1 MCQVCIL
8 RRSAISKKQ
17 TRSQLS
23 HVTYVVTICGHS
35 THQLRSSSYT
45 KYVIREIFW
54 FIIPYSQLNFTLDA
68 GLRKNWNWKPL
79 LCVMFLKQTGKKIK
93 EISGV
98 TNQAWL
104 LQFMWNWVWIR
115 VFFVNKRCYKMQSA
129 LHDVVVSCDAIYG
142 MMLEWWYISL
152 KLFYFEFNYILLDK
166 W

>member
-54 FIIPYSQLNFTLDA
+54 FIIPYSQLDFTLDA

-79 LCVMFLKQTGKKIK
+79 LCVMFLKQTGKKIE

-115 VFFVNKRCYKMQSA
+115 GAIKCKVHCTMW
-129 LHDVVVSCDAIYG
+129 LWVV
-142 MMLEWWYISL
+142 MLYMAWCWNDDISH
-152 KLFYFEFNYILLDK
+152 
-166 W
+166 